1 MPKTNRLQQRKE
13 EYLKLDRR
21 DRRRFW
27 TDGIMNNALY
37 ILMAIFIVYTAIK
50 NDKFLSPGSIVNIIS
65 QLLCRW
71 RSASRAVSS

>member
-50 NDKFLSPGSIVNIIS
+50 NEKFLSPVPS
-65 QLLCRW
+65 
-71 RSASRAVSS
+71 

>member
-50 NDKFLSPGSIVNIIS
+50 NEKFLSPGSIVNIIS
-65 QLLCRW
+65 LVA
-71 RSASRAVSS
+71 ASLPMARAVSS